1 MAATSARLLDEAL
14 YRFML
19 MILGTWSLAAAGIAL
34 YLVKSALGI
43 NLFDEPSFLHPY
55 FFN

>member
-1 MAATSARLLDEAL
+1 MAARLLDEAL